1 MSSHMFNAEYLR
13 EQYELLRRE
22 AVELFPYAQ
31 RGHGLLLFLTRGMV
45 AWIEAVSCL
54 SGRRAASVEVT
65 TSTLP
70 FSLRPEITT
79 VLANMILVCM
89 QEAHT

>member
-1 MSSHMFNAEYLR
+1 MNCHMFDAEYLQ

-22 AVELFPYAQ
+22 AVELSPYAQ

-54 SGRRAASVEVT
+54 SGLRAVPAEVT
-65 TSTLP
+65 TSTLH

-79 VLANMILVCM
+79 VLANMVLVCM